1 EASPE
6 IISLQRKLSDLAGK
20 EVNYFSLQA
29 YENERDH
36 IGWHQHREDKCRDAR
51 VFITSL
57 GECRSFGVQVFD
69 LNAVAS
75 KANRR
80 AGGLESSRTN
90 CTFIP
95 EQRLRLAMR
104 SRPAWV
110 TYQLPCSRITSP
122 AETERARSSVRD
134 LRAAKRGLFRSSP
147 HFCRASLRLRRHI
160 GTFLE
165 VNIVSSK
172 FDFSREPLG

>member
-1 EASPE
+1 MLLLACA
-6 IISLQRKLSDLAGK
+6 LAGK

-80 AGGLESSRTN
+80 AGGLESSRMN

-110 TYQLPCSRITSP
+110 TYQLPCSRITPPLTISVFYIQFQNMRLVVKLFL
-122 AETERARSSVRD
+122 TWRSLPVRLFL
-134 LRAAKRGLFRSSP
+134 LRFG
-147 HFCRASLRLRRHI
+147 
-160 GTFLE
+160 G
-165 VNIVSSK
+165 
-172 FDFSREPLG
+172 